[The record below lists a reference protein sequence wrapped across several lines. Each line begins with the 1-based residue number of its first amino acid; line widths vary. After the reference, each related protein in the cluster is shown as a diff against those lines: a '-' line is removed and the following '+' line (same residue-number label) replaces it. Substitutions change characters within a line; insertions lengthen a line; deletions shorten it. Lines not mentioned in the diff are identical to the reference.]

1 MQLNKSNYDIII
13 IGGGAAGLMS
23 AALASQYNKNIAILE
38 RNNRVGKKLLITG
51 NGRCNITNINSYAD
65 GYYGDKNFALSVIEK
80 MSPAKTLKLF
90 ENMGL
95 YCTVDNEGR
104 VYPASYQA
112 SSVLDILR
120 IECEKNGVDILC
132 EHTVDNIKTEK
143 TQFKIICG
151 EKIISAKKIIITTGG
166 KAAPNTGSDGS
177 MFSILKNMRYKI
189 ITPVPSL
196 VAIKTDTNII
206 KPLKGIRVKC
216 KVSLLSGG
224 NTIKEECGEV
234 QFNDNNISG
243 IVIMQ
248 MSALLRNIKGK
259 SEISLN
265 LMDNYTLDDII
276 KILLAKRNNWAELTC
291 ENLLTGMINKKLGQQ
306 IVKKAGIEKLSKQIS
321 QITDNQIKCIAN
333 LLHDFRLP
341 VNGLEGWDKAQV
353 TAGGIDTNQF
363 DAATMQSKLHK
374 NLYAAGEIL
383 NIDGMC
389 GGYNL
394 QFAWSS
400 AYLAAKS
407 VIKDL

>member
-1 MQLNKSNYDIII
+1 
-13 IGGGAAGLMS
+13 
-23 AALASQYNKNIAILE
+23 
-38 RNNRVGKKLLITG
+38 
-51 NGRCNITNINSYAD
+51 
-65 GYYGDKNFALSVIEK
+65 

-306 IVKKAGIEKLSKQIS
+306 IIKKAGIEKLSKQIS

-333 LLHDFRLP
+333 ILHDFRLP

-400 AYLAAKS
+400 AYLAARS